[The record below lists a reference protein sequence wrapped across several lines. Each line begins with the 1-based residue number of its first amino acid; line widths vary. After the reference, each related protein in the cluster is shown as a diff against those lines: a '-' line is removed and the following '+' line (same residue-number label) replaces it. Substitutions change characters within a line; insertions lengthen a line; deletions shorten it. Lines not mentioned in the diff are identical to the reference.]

1 MALSQPRNGTTREEK
16 YLAASCDETNRTP
29 EEDHSQIAGA
39 CTISRA
45 ECREK
50 NLSAPSRGGD
60 ISLDIPLYR
69 TASAVPSDAKST
81 RLQPLWAWPWTSHT
95 DLQPMA
101 EDGSDRGKRPSLA
114 DIYCTFHT
122 MDSYGIKE

>member
-16 YLAASCDETNRTP
+16 YLAASCDETNRTR

-69 TASAVPSDAKST
+69 TPEEDHSQIAGACTISRAECREKNLSAPSRGGDISRDIPLYRSAS
-81 RLQPLWAWPWTSHT
+81 
-95 DLQPMA
+95 
-101 EDGSDRGKRPSLA
+101 G
-114 DIYCTFHT
+114 
-122 MDSYGIKE
+122 

>member
-1 MALSQPRNGTTREEK
+1 MGLSKRGNGTTREEN

-50 NLSAPSRGGD
+50 NLSATRRGGD

-69 TASAVPSDAKST
+69 TASVVPSLTPIKKALAAEGVTSSPP
-81 RLQPLWAWPWTSHT
+81 QPHLRGLSKIILTVQSFLW
-95 DLQPMA
+95 
-101 EDGSDRGKRPSLA
+101 
-114 DIYCTFHT
+114 
-122 MDSYGIKE
+122 